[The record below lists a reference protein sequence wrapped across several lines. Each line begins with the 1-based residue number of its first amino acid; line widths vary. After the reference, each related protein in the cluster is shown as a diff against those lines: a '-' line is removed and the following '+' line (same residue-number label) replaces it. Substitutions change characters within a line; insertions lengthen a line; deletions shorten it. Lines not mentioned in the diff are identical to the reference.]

1 MYNRCKYF
9 FILLGWRR
17 FLLGK
22 KIKKSKFFIV
32 LGLLIIFGCLTFFG
46 LSSKFGDIT
55 HVYVKSAKNIRWG
68 IDIRGGVDVTFTPP
82 KDIKATDS
90 QMVAAETV
98 IKQRLVAQNITDSEV
113 YTDNDK
119 NRIIVRFPW
128 KENEKDFDPEK
139 AVKELGETALLTFRE
154 GSERDDQGKP
164 KGITKD
170 TIILEG
176 KDVKSAEAALIQKE
190 TGLTESVVSLKL
202 NKEGTKKF
210 ADATKRLAGSGTI
223 SIWMDDDMI
232 SAANVNEA
240 ILGGEASISGQFTPK
255 SAKRLADQ
263 INSGSLPFK
272 LQTENFNTISPILG
286 LGARDAMLTA
296 GIIAFACV
304 AVFMIL
310 IYRLPGFI
318 AVISLAGQVTGMI
331 ASITGFFGFIPS
343 FTLTLPGIA
352 GMILAVGMGVDA
364 NVITFERIK
373 EEIRSGKTLRSS
385 IDLGY
390 DRAFVAILDGNV
402 TVIIVASILM
412 GAFGPPSSF
421 FAKLLKPLFV
431 LFGAAPAGAIYSFG
445 YTLLVGV
452 VLNFVFGIN
461 ASKIMLRAIS
471 NFKVFKNPKL
481 YGGKK
486 NEY

>member
-1 MYNRCKYF
+1 M
-9 FILLGWRR
+9 
-17 FLLGK
+17 GK
-22 KIKKSKFFIV
+22 KLKKSNFFIV
-32 LGLLIIFGCLTFFG
+32 LSLLVLFACLTFFG
-46 LSSKFGDIT
+46 LSRKFGDIT
-55 HVYVKSAKNIRWG
+55 HVYVKSASDIRWG

-82 KDIKATDS
+82 KEIKATES
-90 QMVAAETV
+90 QMAAAETV

-128 KENEKDFDPEK
+128 KENEKDFNPER

-164 KGITKD
+164 KGVTKKVV
-170 TIILEG
+170 ILEG
-176 KDVKSAEAALIQKE
+176 KDVKSAEAALVQRD
-190 TGLTESVVSLKL
+190 TGATESVVSLKL

-210 ADATKRLAGSGTI
+210 AEATKRLAGHGVI

-240 ILGGEASISGQFTPK
+240 IEGGEASISGQFTPK
-255 SAKRLADQ
+255 TAKKLADQ

-286 LGARDAMLTA
+286 LGARDAMLMA
-296 GIIAFACV
+296 GVIAFICIAI
-304 AVFMIL
+304 FMIS
-310 IYRLPGFI
+310 IYRLPGVI

-331 ASITGFFGFIPS
+331 ASITGFFGFVPS

-352 GMILAVGMGVDA
+352 GIILAIGMGVDA

-373 EEIRSGKTLRSS
+373 EEIRSGKTVKSS

-390 DRAFVAILDGNV
+390 ERAFTAILDGNV

-412 GAFGPPSSF
+412 GAFGPPTSF
-421 FAKLLKPLFV
+421 FAKMLKPLFI

-452 VLNFVFGIN
+452 VLNFVFGVN
-461 ASKIMLRAIS
+461 ASKIMLRSIS
-471 NFKVFKNPKL
+471 NFKVLKNPKL

-486 NEY
+486 NES